1 MVKRYYGGL
10 ISAASPTVSSSSA
23 SGIFNTTQHMQAK
36 RIGSWPSPAAP
47 PVVYVIYSWGNGGS
61 GQLGLTNTN
70 TYYAPQ
76 QVGSLNWSVV
86 SAGYSNSQAI
96 KTDGTLWA
104 WGSNL
109 YGQIGDGTTTRRL
122 VGPVR
127 ASFSTQPSMPKPSV
141 NTRSARSTSRAIS
154 GVGSSW

>member
-86 SAGYSNSQAI
+86 SAGYSKVKQLKPTVPCGLGVKII
-96 KTDGTLWA
+96 KAYWD
-104 WGSNL
+104 
-109 YGQIGDGTTTRRL
+109 
-122 VGPVR
+122 
-127 ASFSTQPSMPKPSV
+127 
-141 NTRSARSTSRAIS
+141 
-154 GVGSSW
+154 